1 MNHLEIIAVMALVP
15 LGAWVA
21 MGEGMVLEWWSKF
34 WAWLP
39 DAIMPKGF
47 DPSWTAFWMVAYLP
61 LREFTNLLR
70 WLSKPFATCPRC
82 MCSIWGI
89 PAALLAFPDL
99 NLWLLPVYLLAA
111 VGLQEAIH
119 R

>member
-1 MNHLEIIAVMALVP
+1 MQHLEIIAVMALVP

-21 MGEGMVLEWWSKF
+21 MGEGMVLERWAKF

-39 DAIMPKGF
+39 DAICKKDF
-47 DPSWTAFWMVAYLP
+47 VPSFTAMWMIVYFP
-61 LREFTNLLR
+61 LRETANLLR
-70 WLSKPFATCPRC
+70 WLRKPMAECARC
-82 MCSIWGI
+82 MVSAWGI
-89 PAALLAFPDL
+89 PAALLTFPDL
-99 NLWLLPVYLLAA
+99 NPWLLPIYILAA

>member
-1 MNHLEIIAVMALVP
+1 MHHLEIIAVMALAP

-21 MGEGMVLEWWSKF
+21 MGEGMVLEWWAKF
-34 WAWLP
+34 WSDNTTVTESYLDENGTEITVKETITP
-39 DAIMPKGF
+39 DFP
-47 DPSWTAFWMVAYLP
+47 Y
-61 LREFTNLLR
+61 
-70 WLSKPFATCPRC
+70 WLSKPLATCPRC
-82 MCSIWGI
+82 MVSAWGI
-89 PAALLAFPDL
+89 PAALLTFPDI